1 MNDPAETSE
10 FLAFTK
16 AADAKSLS
24 RAAAEL
30 GIPRATLGRRLARF
44 EERLGARLL
53 RRTTRSLSL
62 TEAGEAFY
70 RHARIVLDAVSAA
83 EQSVRRTDE
92 TLRGTAVLPLIIT
105 FVVSFLTAA
114 VLAGSAAL
122 AQHFYDGSFF
132 LNAVLTSVILWIGF
146 TAARMI
152 THDLFERR
160 NSSLTVLNL
169 AHELVTVVVMGLVIG
184 AFGFPG

>member
-1 MNDPAETSE
+1 MIPEINWVAVL
-10 FLAFTK
+10 LA
-16 AADAKSLS
+16 AVSSMVIGAIWYAK
-24 RAAAEL
+24 
-30 GIPRATLGRRLARF
+30 PVFGRRWM
-44 EERLGARLL
+44 RLTGL
-53 RRTTRSLSL
+53 
-62 TEAGEAFY
+62 
-70 RHARIVLDAVSAA
+70 
-83 EQSVRRTDE
+83 TDE

-122 AQHFYDGSFF
+122 AQHFYEGSFF

>member
-1 MNDPAETSE
+1 MIPEINWVAVL
-10 FLAFTK
+10 LA
-16 AADAKSLS
+16 AVSSMVVGAVWYAK
-24 RAAAEL
+24 
-30 GIPRATLGRRLARF
+30 PVFGRRWM
-44 EERLGARLL
+44 RLTGL
-53 RRTTRSLSL
+53 
-62 TEAGEAFY
+62 
-70 RHARIVLDAVSAA
+70 
-83 EQSVRRTDE
+83 TDE

-122 AQHFYDGSFF
+122 AQHFYEGSFL

-184 AFGFPG
+184 AFGFPA